1 MPSACCSIHSRPVQ
15 CAADAWVR
23 TDMGGASA
31 SLSVVESVT
40 VMRQAS
46 ARLTVSEHGRL
57 WTWNG
62 HEPPW

>member
-1 MPSACCSIHSRPVQ
+1 MPSACCTSHSRPVQ

-31 SLSVVESVT
+31 SLSVAESVT
-40 VMRQAS
+40 GMRQVI
-46 ARLTVSEHGRL
+46 ARLTVAEHGRF

-62 HEPPW
+62 REHPW